1 MNAINPSEEVIVV
14 VRRHILPGHEGQFEH
29 AMRDFVNFVLSCPGH
44 VGISVLRPSDGNG
57 EYVVVDRFASAAARK
72 ALVSSPEYERWM
84 KLLGAHTE
92 GEAHIQE
99 MNGLDAWLNQ
109 PGTPMMT
116 PPRYKTAA
124 ATYLGVCL
132 VIFLLNITVGG
143 PIRSVLP
150 GWLSFF
156 LFNACVV
163 ALLTWVF
170 MPLISSILSPWLF
183 RAQAGTIPGTTPN
196 HDENNEKQ

>member
-1 MNAINPSEEVIVV
+1 MNAMKPSDEVTVV

-44 VGISVLRPSDGNG
+44 VGISVLRPAGGGG
-57 EYVVVDRFASAAARK
+57 EYVVVDRFASPAARR

-92 GEAHIQE
+92 GEARIEE
-99 MNGLDAWLNQ
+99 MDGLDAWLNQ
-109 PGTPMMT
+109 PGSPMMT

-163 ALLTWVF
+163 ALLTWVV
-170 MPLISSILSPWLF
+170 MPLVSRMLSPWLF
-183 RAQAGTIPGTTPN
+183 KPGDEVEPEIIPN

>member
-1 MNAINPSEEVIVV
+1 MNPSNEVTVV
-14 VRRHILPGHEGQFEH
+14 VRRRILPGHEGQFEH

-44 VGISVLRPSDGNG
+44 VGISVLRPTGGDS

-92 GEAHIQE
+92 GEARIQE
-99 MNGLDAWLNQ
+99 IDGLDAWLNQ
-109 PGTPMMT
+109 PGAPMKT

-132 VIFLLNITVGG
+132 VIFLLNITVGDMF
-143 PIRSVLP
+143 RRLLP
-150 GWLSFF
+150 GWFFFF

-163 ALLTWVF
+163 ALLTWVV
-170 MPLISSILSPWLF
+170 MPLVSRMLSPWLF
-183 RAQAGTIPGTTPN
+183 KPQTGTIPETTPN
-196 HDENNEKQ
+196 HDETNER

>member
-1 MNAINPSEEVIVV
+1 
-14 VRRHILPGHEGQFEH
+14 
-29 AMRDFVNFVLSCPGH
+29 
-44 VGISVLRPSDGNG
+44 
-57 EYVVVDRFASAAARK
+57 
-72 ALVSSPEYERWM
+72 
-84 KLLGAHTE
+84 
-92 GEAHIQE
+92 

-143 PIRSVLP
+143 PIRALLP
-150 GWLSFF
+150 AWLSFF